1 MARAIHT
8 RYSRPN
14 YAEIHRAVI
23 AGLGLPKDQANV
35 SYEWGSG
42 FQVGVNMAKIFG
54 IPEAI
59 HSIRT
64 VERITDK
71 TDGAIAVNISRQVSP
86 EELLTLE
93 NDLVLHLNARSNNGA
108 KFRPAKTLT
117 PFEFEDEKS
126 AKIYTLHQLI
136 VMVPLNADS
145 VIDFINA
152 VIDFENDLHSF
163 EETDEQTDEPSA
175 DGAAA
180 AAPAQELTTK
190 PLTKLQLAKRE
201 LDQLA
206 EEEATLNAALAAAER
221 AEKEAKEAARLE
233 AEQAVELEKTRA
245 EIAAR
250 KQAMAEKQ
258 AKLAALKSATQS
270 DTWHT
275 PKNAVKL
282 NEATP
287 TPTPEG
293 ALPKN
298 SFAVL
303 AVEPE
308 QGASWA

>member
-1 MARAIHT
+1 MAHRRANPT
-8 RYSRPN
+8 DRPIRPGSLWSQIISDLEYGREEVHVGHDGEGVFITCIMKSIFGATEAIYGFKTQN
-14 YAEIHRAVI
+14 VFLKEAAKFDVTINDFLSEQDLDAIERDLV
-23 AGLGLPKDQANV
+23 GRMRSLGLCITCNSKFTVFTDQFDREHNCLEVTVPANAKAIQTFIHAV
-35 SYEWGSG
+35 
-42 FQVGVNMAKIFG
+42 VN
-54 IPEAI
+54 
-59 HSIRT
+59 
-64 VERITDK
+64 
-71 TDGAIAVNISRQVSP
+71 
-86 EELLTLE
+86 
-93 NDLVLHLNARSNNGA
+93 
-108 KFRPAKTLT
+108 
-117 PFEFEDEKS
+117 FEGE
-126 AKIYTLHQLI
+126 YHNQ
-136 VMVPLNADS
+136 
-145 VIDFINA
+145 
-152 VIDFENDLHSF
+152 
-163 EETDEQTDEPSA
+163 ETEEPSA

-180 AAPAQELTTK
+180 ATPAQELTTK

>member
-1 MARAIHT
+1 MAHRRANPT
-8 RYSRPN
+8 DRPIRPGSLWSQIISDLEYGREEVHVGHDGEGVFITCIMKSIFGATEAIYGFKTQN
-14 YAEIHRAVI
+14 VFLKEAAKFDVTINDFLSQQDLDPIESALAGRMRSL
-23 AGLGLPKDQANV
+23 GLGITCNSKFTVFTDQFDREHNCLEVTVPANAKAIQTFIHAV
-35 SYEWGSG
+35 
-42 FQVGVNMAKIFG
+42 VN
-54 IPEAI
+54 
-59 HSIRT
+59 
-64 VERITDK
+64 
-71 TDGAIAVNISRQVSP
+71 
-86 EELLTLE
+86 
-93 NDLVLHLNARSNNGA
+93 
-108 KFRPAKTLT
+108 
-117 PFEFEDEKS
+117 FEGE
-126 AKIYTLHQLI
+126 YHNQ
-136 VMVPLNADS
+136 
-145 VIDFINA
+145 
-152 VIDFENDLHSF
+152 
-163 EETDEQTDEPSA
+163 ETEEPSA
-175 DGAAA
+175 DGAATA
-180 AAPAQELTTK
+180 TPAQVLTTK

-308 QGASWA
+308 QGASWAEAEAD

>member
-1 MARAIHT
+1 MAQRRSNRAQRVT
-8 RYSRPN
+8 RPSDLWRQIVTGFDFDREQVRVGHDEDGVFISSRMESIFGTSEAIYGFKTKEPF
-14 YAEIHRAVI
+14 
-23 AGLGLPKDQANV
+23 LFKD
-35 SYEWGSG
+35 
-42 FQVGVNMAKIFG
+42 AKIEVTISDLLCDQDIGDVESNLVAGMQALGHG
-54 IPEAI
+54 ITCNESFTVFTDQFDREHNCLEVTVPANAKAI
-59 HSIRT
+59 QTFIH
-64 VERITDK
+64 
-71 TDGAIAVNISRQVSP
+71 AVVN
-86 EELLTLE
+86 
-93 NDLVLHLNARSNNGA
+93 
-108 KFRPAKTLT
+108 
-117 PFEFEDEKS
+117 FEGE
-126 AKIYTLHQLI
+126 YHNQ
-136 VMVPLNADS
+136 
-145 VIDFINA
+145 
-152 VIDFENDLHSF
+152 
-163 EETDEQTDEPSA
+163 ETEEPSA
-175 DGAAA
+175 DGAATA
-180 AAPAQELTTK
+180 TPAQVLTTK

-308 QGASWA
+308 QGASWAEAEAD